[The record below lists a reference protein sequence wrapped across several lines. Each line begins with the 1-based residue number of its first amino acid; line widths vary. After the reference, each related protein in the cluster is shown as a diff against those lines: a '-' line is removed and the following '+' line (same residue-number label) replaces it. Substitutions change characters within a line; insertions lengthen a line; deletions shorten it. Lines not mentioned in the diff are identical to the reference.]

1 MKLLDGTNLIKGSIS
16 DNRIEGGSGTDTYD
30 LTSAGSAV
38 TVSIAGLDNVV
49 LAGTSGVV
57 GTDTL
62 SSVDVLLLGDARN
75 DTVLGVTHGLTVDGG
90 DNGTDVDTIDLSNA
104 TYAPVTGGK
113 GYTVNLSNS
122 AGFVQNEAGS
132 VTMLLQDFENAVGT
146 AGKDTFYGNEGN
158 NTIDGGGE
166 TDTMSYTN
174 VTSDALTVNLVPG
187 ASSGFIATGA
197 VTGTD
202 TLKNIESLIGSTQDD
217 RFIGLVHGVA
227 LDGGL
232 GTANQ
237 VIYTNLSASLVV
249 DLTAGTA
256 RTQDSS
262 VTQTLANIQNVKTQG
277 SSRRKPF
284 PSVQSTCQRFL
295 HRIFGLGL
303 VA

>member
-1 MKLLDGTNLIKGSIS
+1 
-16 DNRIEGGSGTDTYD
+16 
-30 LTSAGSAV
+30 
-38 TVSIAGLDNVV
+38 
-49 LAGTSGVV
+49 
-57 GTDTL
+57 
-62 SSVDVLLLGDARN
+62 
-75 DTVLGVTHGLTVDGG
+75 
-90 DNGTDVDTIDLSNA
+90 
-104 TYAPVTGGK
+104 
-113 GYTVNLSNS
+113 
-122 AGFVQNEAGS
+122 
-132 VTMLLQDFENAVGT
+132 MLLQDFENAVGT

-256 RTQDSS
+256 RTLCIS
-262 VTQTLANIQNVKTQG
+262 TQAGQRLA
-277 SSRRKPF
+277 
-284 PSVQSTCQRFL
+284 
-295 HRIFGLGL
+295 LG
-303 VA
+303 ADA